1 MAQGIAHLSA
11 AMAGG
16 DAEAVEAFYRQYFDS
31 LYSHARRCTRRDESF
46 CLDVVQDAVLRVIRT
61 VKQVDSEPRFRGWL
75 KLVVQTTAF
84 DLLRNERRR
93 KNREAMSAVTPF
105 STDAD
110 ADSLQLDWLAE
121 QISRLD
127 PELVRI
133 IEMRFERSWTLRR
146 IGQTLGISGGAVDG
160 RLRRALR
167 KVELSPDEDPERDGA
182 SRRGPDSPAIAETP
196 MVLSP
201 TAQLSQPQ
209 ERPVEHL
216 KPAVHS
222 ASTAAEP
229 PSTEAAGMQ
238 DSATAESTMG
248 VPPMAVV
255 SPPLLQSE
263 EQAQPIGETPMVL
276 SPTTELSQPQE
287 SAAEHLKPAVHSAST
302 AAEPPSTK
310 ATGMQD
316 SATAERTM
324 GVPPMAPESQPQL
337 QSEEQAQPTGETPM
351 VLSPTTELSQ
361 PQESAAE
368 HLKPAVHSASTAA
381 EPPSTKA
388 TGMQYSATAEP
399 TMGVP
404 PMAPE
409 LTILPSE
416 EQAQPIGETPMILS
430 PASVTVEDTIE
441 DLTLA
446 GLEDEAGA
454 HDDRL

>member
-1 MAQGIAHLSA
+1 
-11 AMAGG
+11 
-16 DAEAVEAFYRQYFDS
+16 
-31 LYSHARRCTRRDESF
+31 
-46 CLDVVQDAVLRVIRT
+46 VVQDAVLRVIRT

-229 PSTEAAGMQ
+229 PST
-238 DSATAESTMG
+238 
-248 VPPMAVV
+248 
-255 SPPLLQSE
+255 
-263 EQAQPIGETPMVL
+263 
-276 SPTTELSQPQE
+276 
-287 SAAEHLKPAVHSAST
+287 
-302 AAEPPSTK
+302 
-310 ATGMQD
+310 
-316 SATAERTM
+316 
-324 GVPPMAPESQPQL
+324 
-337 QSEEQAQPTGETPM
+337 
-351 VLSPTTELSQ
+351 
-361 PQESAAE
+361 
-368 HLKPAVHSASTAA
+368 
-381 EPPSTKA
+381 KA